1 MFKYLQLPR
10 TAQLKTLWVTY
21 WLLESLPISVS
32 SRSLHVSFMT
42 RTPRLLSKIIWFNQ
56 NTPILVLQEERFSIW
71 CYLSL
76 VKDFWNQKPSMVN
89 KETFTPK
96 WLYLYLSFT
105 EKKLTDFD
113 HYSERTLDVL
123 DQREKTWYDQQED
136 KGKDV
141 HPYKDKKETKTN
153 YYL

>member
-1 MFKYLQLPR
+1 MIIRDTFTTKQI
-10 TAQLKTLWVTY
+10 
-21 WLLESLPISVS
+21 LL
-32 SRSLHVSFMT
+32 
-42 RTPRLLSKIIWFNQ
+42 
-56 NTPILVLQEERFSIW
+56 
-71 CYLSL
+71 YLSL
-76 VKDFWNQKPSMVN
+76 
-89 KETFTPK
+89 
-96 WLYLYLSFT
+96 T

-141 HPYKDKKETKTN
+141 HPSKDKKETKTN

>member
-1 MFKYLQLPR
+1 
-10 TAQLKTLWVTY
+10 
-21 WLLESLPISVS
+21 
-32 SRSLHVSFMT
+32 
-42 RTPRLLSKIIWFNQ
+42 
-56 NTPILVLQEERFSIW
+56 
-71 CYLSL
+71 
-76 VKDFWNQKPSMVN
+76 MVN

-141 HPYKDKKETKTN
+141 HPYKDKKRDKD
-153 YYL
+153 